1 MAAHEMLSVVTCAK
15 QDGRFI
21 PLDELTELKLRNP
34 PYVDGSVRVTVR
46 GEPLITDAE
55 WTDVVE
61 WWGSMSRVLRP
72 LSNGTRQ
79 SAEGYF
85 DWPGSMLF
93 EVAGE
98 RLTWT
103 LRGPEVKSATLD
115 RAPALRILMREY
127 KRFFERMQVLNPR
140 NNGDY
145 DVALEYMQ
153 YFRDV

>member
-1 MAAHEMLSVVTCAK
+1 MNAREMLSVVTCAK
-15 QDGRFI
+15 QEGHFV

-46 GEPLITDAE
+46 GEPLITDVH

-61 WWGSMSRVLRP
+61 WWGSMSNVLRD
-72 LSNGTRQ
+72 LSSGARQ
-79 SAEGYF
+79 SVGYF
-85 DWPGSMLF
+85 SWPGSMMF
-93 EVAGE
+93 EVDGE

-115 RAPALRILMREY
+115 RAPTLQLLVREY
-127 KRFFERMQVLNPR
+127 RRFFERMQALNPC

-145 DVALEYMQ
+145 DVGLAYMR
-153 YFRDV
+153 YFGNV

>member
-1 MAAHEMLSVVTCAK
+1 MAMHEMLSVVTCAK

-21 PLDELTELKLRNP
+21 PLNELAKLKLRNP
-34 PYVDGSVRVTVR
+34 PYVDGSVRVTAR

-61 WWGSMSRVLRP
+61 WWGSMSNVLRD
-72 LSNGTRQ
+72 LSNGARQ
-79 SAEGYF
+79 SVGYF

-93 EVAGE
+93 EVDGE

-115 RAPALRILMREY
+115 RAPALRLLVREY
-127 KRFFERMQVLNPR
+127 RCFFERM
-140 NNGDY
+140 
-145 DVALEYMQ
+145 
-153 YFRDV
+153 

>member
-1 MAAHEMLSVVTCAK
+1 MTAHEMLSVVTCAK

-21 PLDELTELKLRNP
+21 PLDELTELKLRNLL
-34 PYVDGSVRVTVR
+34 YVDGSVRVTVR

-61 WWGSMSRVLRP
+61 WWVSMNNVLRD
-72 LSNGTRQ
+72 LSNGERQ
-79 SAEGYF
+79 SEGYF

-93 EVAGE
+93 EVDGE

-115 RAPALRILMREY
+115 RAPALRILVREY
-127 KRFFERMQVLNPR
+127 RRFFERMQVLSPR
-140 NNGDY
+140 DNGDY
-145 DVALEYMQ
+145 DVALAYMK
-153 YFRDV
+153 YFKDV

>member
-1 MAAHEMLSVVTCAK
+1 MLSVVTCAK
-15 QDGRFI
+15 QEGRFV

-46 GEPLITDAE
+46 GEPLITDAH

-61 WWGSMSRVLRP
+61 WWGSMSNVLRD
-72 LSNGTRQ
+72 LSSGARQ
-79 SAEGYF
+79 SVGYF
-85 DWPGSMLF
+85 SWPGSMMF
-93 EVAGE
+93 EVDGE

-115 RAPALRILMREY
+115 RAPTLRALGAGIQTLLRAHADA
-127 KRFFERMQVLNPR
+127 LNPC

-145 DVALEYMQ
+145 DVGLAYMR
-153 YFRDV
+153 YFGNV